1 MSQDFLERC
10 NEKMQSLYDCCGKK
24 VNELYAKLAEEVQS
38 LYNHCKAQASELV
51 AKLLEKVQLL
61 YNDCLEKIAAI
72 VTQVKA
78 VIAVAAAVAKIQL
91 TMLERRV
98 RLLVMSYVNKVQ
110 TKVQELVGR
119 VQSKQHEIVGRIKVR
134 YHAMRMMWRRNQH
147 FTFWFIP
154 ADGQNIAKTHVKK
167 THLKYAL
174 TAVASFLVFVT
185 CTIGV
190 LAHFAVQNEQQKQ
203 ELAAYK
209 QTKSEQEQTIRQ
221 LRLMAETNQKK
232 LAALSKLEDQ
242 VRNQMEKSGA
252 QLPPKSNAS
261 DYAGQGGP
269 VLGSANP
276 ANIVL
281 EQEKNI
287 GLEADAKKVDLEN
300 LLSAIEAE
308 NYRREVTPSQWPTSG
323 GYISSSFGGRAN
335 PFGGYGRDWH
345 PGIDIATDY
354 GEPVYASA
362 AGYVQQAGWYGGYGI
377 YARINHDYGYQ
388 TAYGHMSRVV
398 CSAGQYV
405 KKGEIIG
412 YVGSTGY
419 STGPHLHFE
428 VIHYGEQVDPSSLM

>member
-261 DYAGQGGP
+261 DYAGQGGS

>member
-1 MSQDFLERC
+1 MSQNFLERC

-24 VNELYAKLAEEVQS
+24 ANELYAKLAEEVQS
-38 LYNHCKAQASELV
+38 LYNHCKVQASELV
-51 AKLLEKVQLL
+51 AKLLEK
-61 YNDCLEKIAAI
+61 IAAVI
-72 VTQVKA
+72 AQVKA
-78 VIAVAAAVAKIQL
+78 VLAVAAAVAKIQL

-98 RLLVMSYVNKVQ
+98 RLQVMSFVNKVEA
-110 TKVQELVGR
+110 KLQEIVER
-119 VQSKQHEIVGRIKVR
+119 IQAKKCRIVGRMKAR
-134 YHAMRMMWRRNQH
+134 YHALRSTWRRNQH

-167 THLKYAL
+167 THLKYAM
-174 TAVASFLVFVT
+174 TAVASFLVFVS

-242 VRNQMEKSGA
+242 VRSQMEKSGA
-252 QLPPKSNAS
+252 KLPPKSNAS

-287 GLEADAKKVDLEN
+287 GLEADAKKADLEN

-354 GEPVYASA
+354 GEPIYASA

>member
-1 MSQDFLERC
+1 MSQNFLERC
-10 NEKMQSLYDCCGKK
+10 NEKMQSIYDYCGTKAK
-24 VNELYAKLAEEVQS
+24 QLYAELLAAVQS
-38 LYNHCKAQASELV
+38 LYNHCEVKAREFYAM
-51 AKLLEKVQLL
+51 LLEKVQLL
-61 YNDCLEKIAAI
+61 YNGCLEKIAAI
-72 VTQVKA
+72 VAQVKA
-78 VIAVAAAVAKIQL
+78 VIAVAKIQL
-91 TMLERRV
+91 AMFDRRV
-98 RLLVMSYVNKVQ
+98 RLQVMSFVNKVQ
-110 TKVQELVGR
+110 AKQQELVERIQAKKRR
-119 VQSKQHEIVGRIKVR
+119 VVGRMKAR
-134 YHAMRMMWRRNQH
+134 YHALRSTWRRNQH

-167 THLKYAL
+167 THLKYAM
-174 TAVASFLVFVT
+174 TAVASFLVFVS

-242 VRNQMEKSGA
+242 VRSQMEKSGA

-335 PFGGYGRDWH
+335 PFGGYGRDCH

-398 CSAGQYV
+398 CRAGQYV

>member
-1 MSQDFLERC
+1 MSQNFLERC
-10 NEKMQSLYDCCGKK
+10 NEKMQSIYDYCGTKAK
-24 VNELYAKLAEEVQS
+24 QLYAELLAAVQS
-38 LYNHCKAQASELV
+38 LYNHCEVKAREFYAM
-51 AKLLEKVQLL
+51 LLEKVQLL
-61 YNDCLEKIAAI
+61 YNGCLEKIAAI
-72 VTQVKA
+72 VAQVKA
-78 VIAVAAAVAKIQL
+78 VIAVAKIQL
-91 TMLERRV
+91 AMFDRRV
-98 RLLVMSYVNKVQ
+98 RLQVMSFVNKVQ
-110 TKVQELVGR
+110 AKQQELVERIQAKKRR
-119 VQSKQHEIVGRIKVR
+119 VVGRMKAR
-134 YHAMRMMWRRNQH
+134 YHALRSTWRRNQH

-167 THLKYAL
+167 THLKYAM
-174 TAVASFLVFVT
+174 TAVASFLVFVS

-242 VRNQMEKSGA
+242 VRSQMEKSGA

-335 PFGGYGRDWH
+335 PFGGYDRDWH

-398 CSAGQYV
+398 CRAGQYV

>member
-1 MSQDFLERC
+1 MSQNFLERC
-10 NEKMQSLYDCCGKK
+10 NEKMQSIYDYCGTKAK
-24 VNELYAKLAEEVQS
+24 QLYAELLAAVQS
-38 LYNHCKAQASELV
+38 LYNHCEVKAREFYAM
-51 AKLLEKVQLL
+51 LLEKVQLL
-61 YNDCLEKIAAI
+61 YNGCLEKIAAI
-72 VTQVKA
+72 VAQVKA
-78 VIAVAAAVAKIQL
+78 VIAVAKIQL
-91 TMLERRV
+91 AMFDRRV
-98 RLLVMSYVNKVQ
+98 RLQVMSFVNKVQ
-110 TKVQELVGR
+110 AKQQELVERIQAKKRR
-119 VQSKQHEIVGRIKVR
+119 VVGRMKAR
-134 YHAMRMMWRRNQH
+134 YHALRSTWRRNQH

-167 THLKYAL
+167 THLKYAM
-174 TAVASFLVFVT
+174 TAVASFLVFVS

-242 VRNQMEKSGA
+242 VRSQMEKSGA

-345 PGIDIATDY
+345 PGIDITTDY

-398 CSAGQYV
+398 CRAGQYV